1 MPSNNFPALFGR
13 PIKSQQQLEIEI
25 LRKEAK
31 KKKTSQEKIEKKKMK
46 VIQDYKDIFIILK
59 NYIKKELIQRIK

>member
-31 KKKTSQEKIEKKKMK
+31 KKKTS
-46 VIQDYKDIFIILK
+46 
-59 NYIKKELIQRIK
+59 